1 MVGHDK
7 VAEWILGVD
16 PSTNSVAGDLI
27 EAATRMW
34 PRALA
39 HANRASTGQ
48 SETAD
53 SPALAAEV
61 WEHVLRSVW
70 KAQQRA
76 IQRNAPIRNLDHYL
90 LVAFIHRL
98 NRHFRRN
105 RRRAEVVQFVSP
117 EQLAYLESGTQE
129 GRVDWAA
136 RIEDRIDFEAVVA
149 AMDGVSR
156 KICLARLYG
165 LSWQEI
171 GRRLDLTEQQAI
183 MRFQYAQKKIRRTF
197 GRKNEPPIG
206 GAN

>member
-16 PSTNSVAGDLI
+16 PSTNSVAGELI

-34 PRALA
+34 PRAVA
-39 HANRASTGQ
+39 HTNRACAGQ
-48 SETAD
+48 SETVDCA
-53 SPALAAEV
+53 ALASEI

-76 IQRNAPIRNLDHYL
+76 IQRKAPILNLDHYL

-117 EQLAYLESGTQE
+117 EQLAYLESDTQE

-156 KICLARLYG
+156 KICLGRLYG

-171 GRRLDLTEQQAI
+171 GRRVNLTEQQAI

-197 GRKNEPPIG
+197 GTRNASTVS
-206 GAN
+206 GAE